1 MVRPHPN
8 VAASAE
14 CDAWC
19 TKGASLT
26 CGTTTCDRFFVCGVP
41 RASCEAATRA
51 SCEAATR
58 AALKCNVEKGD
69 WACSQH
75 STSWSVS
82 SSCPTFTSLCT
93 DAAAP

>member
-51 SCEAATR
+51 
-58 AALKCNVEKGD
+58 ALKCNVEKGD

-82 SSCPTFTSLCT
+82 SSCPTFTNLCT